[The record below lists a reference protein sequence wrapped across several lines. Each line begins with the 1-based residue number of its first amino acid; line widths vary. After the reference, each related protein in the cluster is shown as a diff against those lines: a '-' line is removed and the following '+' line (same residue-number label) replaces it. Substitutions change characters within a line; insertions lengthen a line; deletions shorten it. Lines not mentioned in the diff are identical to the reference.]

1 MPNND
6 SISNKNFWWGFW
18 GAIVFLLIIY
28 LSAVKEANK
37 ISLSDDGKRVVLANE
52 IVEVWKNNLPS
63 IFGTIGEEFGGKA
76 KAEIETFIDEKI
88 DAVFDPL
95 YGQIPKFAEFHY
107 SVMGEYTEIFA
118 ALSGAMGNRVQDILF
133 KEVGFENN
141 LRNELAEI
149 TQFSKDKISGAGK
162 RVNDDIQNKIELG
175 NDDMNLLTRT
185 LELTSQ
191 DVENRFSSLEYS
203 TIRGAGVI
211 AGLTATGSVLAKTMG
226 KKLATKVAGKVA
238 VKTAAKAGGVLGGAG
253 VGAAVCAPG
262 GPIASAFCGFF
273 GGVAVWLA
281 VDKFIVEIDEHFNRD
296 DFEKDLRDMVDEQKQ
311 EIKNGLKA
319 SYSAVIAIM
328 MEEQKNKLK
337 SVTPKELISN

>member
-1 MPNND
+1 MPINN
-6 SISNKNFWWGFW
+6 SISNKNFWRGFW
-18 GAIVFLLIIY
+18 GAIVFLLLIY
-28 LSAVKEANK
+28 LSAVSKTNK
-37 ISLSDDGKRVVLANE
+37 ILPSEDGKHVVLSNE
-52 IVEVWKNNLPS
+52 IVEVWKKNLPG
-63 IFGTIGEEFGGKA
+63 IFGTIGEEFGDKA
-76 KAEIETFIDEKI
+76 KAEIEIFIDEKI

-95 YGQIPKFAEFHY
+95 YEQIPKFAEFHY
-107 SVMGEYTEIFA
+107 SVTGEYAEIIA
-118 ALSGAMGNRVQDILF
+118 ALSGEMGNRVQDILF
-133 KEVGFENN
+133 KEVGFESN
-141 LRNELAEI
+141 LQNELAEI
-149 TQFSKDKISGAGK
+149 AQFSKDKISDAVE
-162 RVNDDIQNKIELG
+162 RINDDIQNKIELS
-175 NDDMNLLTRT
+175 NDDINLLTKT

-191 DVENRFSSLEYS
+191 DVGNRFSSLEYS
-203 TIRGAGVI
+203 TIRGDGVTI
-211 AGLTATGSVLAKTMG
+211 GLTATGSVLAKTMG

-253 VGAAVCAPG
+253 AGAAVCAPG